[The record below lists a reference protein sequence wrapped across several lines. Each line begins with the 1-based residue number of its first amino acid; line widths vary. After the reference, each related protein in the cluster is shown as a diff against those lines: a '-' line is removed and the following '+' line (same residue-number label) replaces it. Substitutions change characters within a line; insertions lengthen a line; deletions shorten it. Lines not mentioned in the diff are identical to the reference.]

1 MFDVVVIGGG
11 YAGLTAATYLVRSR
25 RHVCVIDNRRP
36 RNRFAAAS
44 HGFLGHDGASPV
56 EILERARDQLHNYP
70 LICTIEG
77 EAVRAEPAGSGFTV
91 HLADGEQ
98 VSGRRIILAF
108 GLTDNLPVIDGL
120 SERWGKSVFHCPYC
134 HGLEYSDRRLGV
146 LYRLPMSVHQ
156 AMLVAEWGP
165 TTLFLNGATLDAESA
180 DALAARGIAIDRG
193 AVAGLS
199 GDGESLAAVLLED
212 GRSCP
217 VEALYV
223 APRSTLSSPIA
234 AADADS
240 KAALATF
247 DGTVLRAL
255 EETET
260 ALTAYAKA
268 LKNRSL
274 LTTRLESASRAS
286 RIVRSRQREGTVD
299 FLAVIDAE
307 RSASDARTAVAENDA
322 RFADAQISLF
332 RALAGGWT
340 IVQKQEQ

>member
-165 TTLFLNGATLDAESA
+165 STLFLNGATLDAESA

-234 AADADS
+234 AQLGCAIEHSDLGEMIVTDDNRQTTAPGVYAAGDIARAPHTIAWAVADGVT
-240 KAALATF
+240 AA
-247 DGTVLRAL
+247 
-255 EETET
+255 T
-260 ALTAYAKA
+260 AAH
-268 LKNRSL
+268 RSL
-274 LTTRLESASRAS
+274 IFE
-286 RIVRSRQREGTVD
+286 TVP
-299 FLAVIDAE
+299 
-307 RSASDARTAVAENDA
+307 T
-322 RFADAQISLF
+322 
-332 RALAGGWT
+332 
-340 IVQKQEQ
+340 